1 MGKYKYIVALF
12 IVSAVLQIIL
22 KDLEWGALISSLV
35 FLLLVSCIIS
45 YVATQFHL
53 KYNEKA
59 SHVKWWFYVYALMI
73 LFAAIP

>member
-1 MGKYKYIVALF
+1 MGKYKFIIALF
-12 IVSAVLQIIL
+12 VVSVILQIIL
-22 KDLEWGALISSLV
+22 KDLGWVTFISSLV
-35 FLLLVSCIIS
+35 FLLLLSCIIS

-53 KYNEKA
+53 KYNDKA

>member
-1 MGKYKYIVALF
+1 MGKYKFIVALF
-12 IVSAVLQIIL
+12 VVSAVLQIIL
-22 KDLEWGALISSLV
+22 KDLEWEALISSLV
-35 FLLLVSCIIS
+35 FLLLLSCIIS